1 MILEITLGIF
11 VILSL
16 ALSYA
21 VYNLLVKQEQ
31 LEDWVEDY
39 IDKINEVFKK
49 IDSFNLPYGIAGSL
63 DKSNSKVIKQIRPF
77 WAGYRGGVCNGDRKG
92 DLSENKIRL
101 IKKSLKIV

>member
-1 MILEITLGIF
+1 MIVNIVLGFF

-39 IDKINEVFKK
+39 IDKINEVNTNIRK
-49 IDSFNLPYGIAGSL
+49 IDYKGYFEVDDEVGQVFEQLKEEVQSL
-63 DKSNSKVIKQIRPF
+63 EELTEINE
-77 WAGYRGGVCNGDRKG
+77 
-92 DLSENKIRL
+92 EN
-101 IKKSLKIV
+101 

>member
-1 MILEITLGIF
+1 MIVNIVLGFF

-39 IDKINEVFKK
+39 INKINEVNTNIRK
-49 IDSFNLPYGIAGSL
+49 IDYKGYFEVDDEVGQIFEKLKEEVQTLEKLTEIT
-63 DKSNSKVIKQIRPF
+63 DKK
-77 WAGYRGGVCNGDRKG
+77 
-92 DLSENKIRL
+92 
-101 IKKSLKIV
+101 

>member
-1 MILEITLGIF
+1 MIVNIVLGFF

-39 IDKINEVFKK
+39 INKINEV
-49 IDSFNLPYGIAGSL
+49 NT
-63 DKSNSKVIKQIRPF
+63 
-77 WAGYRGGVCNGDRKG
+77 
-92 DLSENKIRL
+92 KIRQIDYKGYFEVDDEVGQIFEQL
-101 IKKSLKIV
+101 KDEVQTLEELTEITDKK

>member
-1 MILEITLGIF
+1 MIVNIVLGFF

-39 IDKINEVFKK
+39 INKINEV
-49 IDSFNLPYGIAGSL
+49 NT
-63 DKSNSKVIKQIRPF
+63 
-77 WAGYRGGVCNGDRKG
+77 
-92 DLSENKIRL
+92 KIRQIDYKGYFEVDDEVGQVFEQL
-101 IKKSLKIV
+101 KQEVQSLEELTEITEEN

>member
-1 MILEITLGIF
+1 MIVNIVLGFF

-39 IDKINEVFKK
+39 INKINEV
-49 IDSFNLPYGIAGSL
+49 NT
-63 DKSNSKVIKQIRPF
+63 
-77 WAGYRGGVCNGDRKG
+77 
-92 DLSENKIRL
+92 KIRQIDYKGYFEVDDEVGQVFEQ
-101 IKKSLKIV
+101 IKNEVQSLEELTEIDEGEE